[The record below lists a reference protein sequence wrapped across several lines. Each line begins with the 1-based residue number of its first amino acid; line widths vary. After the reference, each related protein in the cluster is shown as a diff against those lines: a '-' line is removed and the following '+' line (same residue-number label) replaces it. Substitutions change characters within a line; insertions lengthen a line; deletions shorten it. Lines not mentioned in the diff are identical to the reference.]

1 MGLFFVLFF
10 LGQCRLYTTTHCR
23 LCVKGYDPSGPVKKA
38 AKPKVSKEDKP
49 IISDDLDMEA
59 LVFSRTVNKLTVD
72 VLKAWLKTRGV
83 AVFNKKKAE
92 LIEDVIKQFSS

>member
-1 MGLFFVLFF
+1 
-10 LGQCRLYTTTHCR
+10 
-23 LCVKGYDPSGPVKKA
+23 
-38 AKPKVSKEDKP
+38 
-49 IISDDLDMEA
+49 MEA